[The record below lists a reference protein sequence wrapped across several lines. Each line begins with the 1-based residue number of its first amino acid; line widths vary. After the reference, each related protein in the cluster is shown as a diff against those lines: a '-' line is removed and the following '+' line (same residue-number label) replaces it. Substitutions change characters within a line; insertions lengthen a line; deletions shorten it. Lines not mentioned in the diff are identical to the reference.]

1 MPRHFREFVE
11 GQRSP
16 GVLLISQDLATGIA
30 VESLMT
36 LWEASEHEEWQNRLC
51 LIPSLVM
58 IAVGDR

>member
-1 MPRHFREFVE
+1 MSDSRLRLDH
-11 GQRSP
+11 
-16 GVLLISQDLATGIA
+16 IGIA

-36 LWEASEHEEWQNRLC
+36 LWEGSEHEEWQNRLC